1 MRHTIYYENIPI
13 ADYCTINDIKP
24 RDPHEI
30 FINNIDRFDSPE
42 EADAFVRT
50 IFSNLFSFIK
60 GNLPEGIRYQSL
72 AEQTGG
78 TDILSMA
85 VCLDE
90 FSGDISIDRCDT
102 RRFSGV
108 PEIIR
113 SGDKINNIIALSEYR
128 FASSERASGSRPSSF
143 AGYFDKFTAVLEDT
157 PEGVV
162 LRESDWREEVG
173 NVIVKPQGD
182 RFPYIAVNEAFC
194 TGLAGKCGLEVPR
207 VWLVYADDGWSW
219 KKHFVTERFGV
230 HSSENGS
237 IVRDLIFDTGILLG
251 DSILDNYSI
260 SSEDYFDFMRS
271 LLSEEDMQRF
281 MDAYLFGFLIGN
293 SDMHVKNFSVKYS
306 KDRFALTPIYD
317 IVSFKSYG
325 MRDGIALSVGGKN
338 NVTSKAFFEF
348 LTQQG
353 MPAYRVADM
362 CEAIMDNIEETA
374 QKYIDLQNSEEN
386 RLYNYIREYTEKRC
400 FEIIAL
406 VRPDPDQGDNNQG
419 EELGMDDLRG

>member
-1 MRHTIYYENIPI
+1 MRHTIYYKNIPI

-85 VCLDE
+85 ASLDE

-128 FASSERASGSRPSSF
+128 FTSSERASGSRPSSF

-157 PEGVV
+157 QEGVV

-251 DSILDNYSI
+251 DTVLDNYSI

-271 LLSEEDMQRF
+271 LLSDEDMQRF
-281 MDAYLFGFLIGN
+281 MDAYLYGFLIGN
-293 SDMHVKNFSVKYS
+293 SDMHVKNFSVRQVGSGYT
-306 KDRFALTPIYD
+306 LTPIYD
-317 IVSFKSYG
+317 MVSYKPYG
-325 MRDGIALSVGGKN
+325 MRADIALSIGSRN
-338 NVTSKAFFEF
+338 NITSQTFMEF
-348 LTQQG
+348 ITQQG
-353 MPAYRVADM
+353 MPIQRAYNLCNTVMYHFEDAAQDCIDM
-362 CEAIMDNIEETA
+362 DDVGER
-374 QKYIDLQNSEEN
+374 
-386 RLYNYIREYTEKRC
+386 RLYNHILEYAERRC
-400 FEIIAL
+400 SEIMGL
-406 VRPDPDQGDNNQG
+406 CLPRPYQNAH
-419 EELGMDDLRG
+419 EELGTDDLRNC

>member
-30 FINNIDRFDSPE
+30 FNDNIDRFDSPE
-42 EADAFVRT
+42 EADEFVRT

-78 TDILSMA
+78 TDILRMA
-85 VCLDE
+85 AYLDE
-90 FSGDISIDRCDT
+90 FSGDISIDRCDV
-102 RRFSGV
+102 RKFSVV

-113 SGDKINNIIALSEYR
+113 SGDKINNIIPLSEYR
-128 FASSERASGSRPSSF
+128 FTSSERASGSRPSSF
-143 AGYFDKFTAVLEDT
+143 AGYFDKFTAVLEDGT
-157 PEGVV
+157 DGAV
-162 LRESDWREEVG
+162 LRESNWREEVG

-219 KKHFVTERFGV
+219 KKHFVTERFGA

-237 IVRDLIFDTGILLG
+237 VVRDLIFDTGILLG
-251 DSILDNYSI
+251 DTVLDNYSI

-281 MDAYLFGFLIGN
+281 MDAYLFGFVIGN
-293 SDMHVKNFSVKYS
+293 SDMHIKNFSVKYS
-306 KDRFALTPIYD
+306 KGRFALTPIYD

-325 MRDGIALSVGGKN
+325 MRDDIALSVGGKN
-338 NVTSKAFFEF
+338 NVTSKVFFDF
-348 LTQQG
+348 ITQQG
-353 MPAYRVADM
+353 MPACRASDM
-362 CEAIMDNIEETA
+362 CKAIMDNIEETA
-374 QKYIDLQNSEEN
+374 REYIDLQNFEEN
-386 RLYNYIREYTEKRC
+386 RLYKYIREYTEKRC
-400 FEIIAL
+400 SEIIAL
-406 VRPDPDQGDNNQG
+406 VRPDPGQGDNQG
-419 EELGMDDLRG
+419 KELSLDDLRG

>member
-24 RDPHEI
+24 RDPQEI
-30 FINNIDRFDSPE
+30 FIDNIDRFDSPE
-42 EADAFVRT
+42 EADEFVRT
-50 IFSNLFSFIK
+50 IFSNLFNFIK

-78 TDILSMA
+78 TDILRMA
-85 VCLDE
+85 AYLDE
-90 FSGDISIDRCDT
+90 FSGDISIDRCDV
-102 RRFSGV
+102 RKFSVV

-128 FASSERASGSRPSSF
+128 FTSSERASGSRPSSF
-143 AGYFDKFTAVLEDT
+143 AGYFDKFTAVLEDGT
-157 PEGVV
+157 DGAV
-162 LRESDWREEVG
+162 LRESNWREEVG
-173 NVIVKPQGD
+173 NVIVKPQVD

-219 KKHFVTERFGV
+219 KKHFVTERFGA

-237 IVRDLIFDTGILLG
+237 VVRDLIFDTGILLG
-251 DSILDNYSI
+251 DTVLDNYSI

-281 MDAYLFGFLIGN
+281 MDAYLFGFVIGN
-293 SDMHVKNFSVKYS
+293 SDMHIKNFSVKYS
-306 KDRFALTPIYD
+306 KGRFALTPIYD

-325 MRDGIALSVGGKN
+325 MKDDIALSVGGKN
-338 NVTSKAFFEF
+338 NVTSKAFIDFI
-348 LTQQG
+348 TQHG
-353 MPAYRVADM
+353 MPACRVSNM
-362 CEAIMDNIEETA
+362 CKAIMDNIEETA
-374 QKYIDLQNSEEN
+374 REYIDLQNSEEN
-386 RLYNYIREYTEKRC
+386 RLYKYIHEYTERRC
-400 FEIIAL
+400 SEIIAL
-406 VRPDPDQGDNNQG
+406 VRPDPGQGDNQG
-419 EELGMDDLRG
+419 KELSLDDLRG

>member
-30 FINNIDRFDSPE
+30 FIDNIDRFGSPE
-42 EADAFVRT
+42 EADEFVRT

-78 TDILSMA
+78 TDILRMA
-85 VCLDE
+85 AYLDE
-90 FSGDISIDRCDT
+90 FSGDISIDRCDV
-102 RRFSGV
+102 RKFSAV

-128 FASSERASGSRPSSF
+128 FTSSERASGSRPSSF
-143 AGYFDKFTAVLEDT
+143 AGYFDKFTAVLEDGT
-157 PEGVV
+157 DGAV
-162 LRESDWREEVG
+162 LRESNWREEVG

-219 KKHFVTERFGV
+219 KKHFVTERFGA

-237 IVRDLIFDTGILLG
+237 VVRDLIFDTGILLG
-251 DSILDNYSI
+251 DTVLDNYSI

-281 MDAYLFGFLIGN
+281 MDAYLFGFVIGN
-293 SDMHVKNFSVKYS
+293 SDMHIKNFSVKYS
-306 KDRFALTPIYD
+306 KGRFALARIYD

-325 MRDGIALSVGGKN
+325 MRDDIALSVGGKN
-338 NVTSKAFFEF
+338 NVTSKAFFDF
-348 LTQQG
+348 ITQQG
-353 MPAYRVADM
+353 MPACRVSDM
-362 CEAIMDNIEETA
+362 CKAIMDNIEETA
-374 QKYIDLQNSEEN
+374 REYIDLQNFEEN
-386 RLYNYIREYTEKRC
+386 RLYKYIREYTEKRC
-400 FEIIAL
+400 SEIIAL
-406 VRPDPDQGDNNQG
+406 VRPDLGHGDNQG
-419 EELGMDDLRG
+419 KELSMDDLRG